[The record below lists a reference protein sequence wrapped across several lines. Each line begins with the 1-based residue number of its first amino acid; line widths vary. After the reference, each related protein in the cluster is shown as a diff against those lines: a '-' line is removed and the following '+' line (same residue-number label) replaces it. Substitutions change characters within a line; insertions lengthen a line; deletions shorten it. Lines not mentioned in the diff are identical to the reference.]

1 LHIHR
6 NCNDDNWNYFQHSAV
21 RDRCSNKSRFQCKY
35 LIGLKVIQDSISLI
49 FLNSNFEI
57 YRINTSDHPDLESY
71 RSNFRNPVLSAS
83 RMRDNVERWLI
94 HESLPFDQVKN
105 EENTFQILVKHAGK
119 YGIPADI
126 FEPKAQLG
134 ILVIGAKIDMK
145 NNQIIRYRG
154 FNDEEKNK
162 FANKVSDF
170 CNSIEAISKII
181 TEDGKQ
187 KVAVYV
193 VLDDKENINQQVMF
207 DAIDSVSEKHE
218 KTSRFL
224 LKTF

>member
-1 LHIHR
+1 M
-6 NCNDDNWNYFQHSAV
+6 
-21 RDRCSNKSRFQCKY
+21 
-35 LIGLKVIQDSISLI
+35 
-49 FLNSNFEI
+49 
-57 YRINTSDHPDLESY
+57 
-71 RSNFRNPVLSAS
+71 SAS

-94 HESLPFDQVKN
+94 HEALPFSPVKN
-105 EENTFQILVKHAGK
+105 EENLFQILVKHAGQ
-119 YGIPADI
+119 YGIPVDI

-134 ILVIGAKIDMK
+134 ILVIGAKIEMK
-145 NNQIIRYRG
+145 NNQIIRYKG
-154 FNDEEKNK
+154 FNEEEKTK
-162 FANKVSDF
+162 FANKISDF

-193 VLDDKENINQQVMF
+193 VLDNKENINQQAMF
-207 DAIDSVSEKHE
+207 DAIDAVSEKHE